1 MTLRVVELFSGI
13 GAQRMALMQ
22 AGIDHEVVA
31 ISEINKHSLASYEA
45 IYGDCPNLGDISKV
59 EKLPSC
65 DLVTYSFPCVDLSL
79 AGKRAGMGEG
89 TRSGLVWEV
98 VRLLE
103 SCGERERPEWL
114 LMENVPMV
122 TSSELWPELLSRLSR
137 MGYVNEY
144 KDLDSSRFGSAQK
157 RVRTF
162 MLSRL
167 GRFPPSLPTSTDAPP
182 RCIRDIM
189 EETVDERFIRRI
201 PLERIK
207 WREPIKGYRH
217 PQSEGIDCPL
227 LDASDPRLET
237 RRIASE
243 ESLCPT
249 LRTGVSVRVVSEEE
263 EERAKALCEKADNVR
278 LAPKGEKSIGT
289 EAEGGTRLV
298 VSPEEQRRKAGIDR
312 DAELVEEHFRMAK
325 GPGDRVRHEDSFEEG
340 SSRAE
345 GGLYSVQKEDGHV
358 RFYRGNQAKAG
369 LSEAQY
375 YPADSQSPA
384 VTSSHPP
391 KVLDVDGGIGV
402 LADIKKGGRMQN
414 NRLHDPLGQSPA
426 LRTHGGG
433 DHDIKVVQGIEP
445 YDPDADIHVFGCR
458 DDEGNIDQNADP
470 TVAFRNRRIY
480 LDDGKAP
487 AITDLGRRG
496 KEFLKVADSVEPS
509 STPVAGI
516 EGETYYPAKMLYSKD
531 NLAPTLATSHSL
543 SRGVKVVDKIEPSST
558 PVASIE
564 GETYY
569 PKAMLYSS
577 SSSSSSPTVTPG
589 GRHGKNCCIKVID
602 GVEPSSTPVAENI
615 DESFYSGRMLYS
627 SSSSSPTVRTFHGR
641 SCQIKVIDGI
651 ETTSG
656 EDDACD
662 PTDTRGDRTEL
673 VSRMEEGDVCPMLTP
688 GRRVKRQNGQRYREP
703 NSPAFTVTCQD
714 HNGCAYPKDG
724 DLIVRVLTPLECWRL
739 MGFPDWA
746 YEKASQVS
754 SETQL
759 YNQAGN
765 SIVVEVLEAIFRTM
779 VEPPKAEQSMLTR
792 WLRWMPPQS

>member
-1 MTLRVVELFSGI
+1 
-13 GAQRMALMQ
+13 
-22 AGIDHEVVA
+22 
-31 ISEINKHSLASYEA
+31 
-45 IYGDCPNLGDISKV
+45 
-59 EKLPSC
+59 
-65 DLVTYSFPCVDLSL
+65 
-79 AGKRAGMGEG
+79 
-89 TRSGLVWEV
+89 
-98 VRLLE
+98 
-103 SCGERERPEWL
+103 
-114 LMENVPMV
+114 MENVPQV

-189 EETVDERFIRRI
+189 EDEVEERFIRRI

-289 EAEGGTRLV
+289 TSEGGTRLV

-325 GPGDRVRHEDSFEEG
+325 GPGDRVRHEDGFEEG
-340 SSRAE
+340 SSRKE

-391 KVLDVDGGIGV
+391 KVLDVEGGIGV

-433 DHDIKVVQGIEP
+433 DHDIKAVVGIE
-445 YDPDADIHVFGCR
+445 
-458 DDEGNIDQNADP
+458 
-470 TVAFRNRRIY
+470 T
-480 LDDGKAP
+480 
-487 AITDLGRRG
+487 
-496 KEFLKVADSVEPS
+496 
-509 STPVAGI
+509 
-516 EGETYYPAKMLYSKD
+516 
-531 NLAPTLATSHSL
+531 
-543 SRGVKVVDKIEPSST
+543 SST

-564 GETYY
+564 GETFYS
-569 PKAMLYSS
+569 KAMLYSS
-577 SSSSSSPTVTPG
+577 SSSPTLRLM
-589 GRHGKNCCIKVID
+589 GRHGRSGLIKVID
-602 GVEPSSTPVAENI
+602 RVEPSSTPVAEM
-615 DESFYSGRMLYS
+615 DGETFYSRRMLYS
-627 SSSSSPTVRTFHGR
+627 SSSSPTIRTFH
-641 SCQIKVIDGI
+641 SAKDMVKVVD
-651 ETTSG
+651 G
-656 EDDACD
+656 EDVASG
-662 PTDTRGDRTEL
+662 PHGL
-673 VSRMEEGDVCPMLTP
+673 SR
-688 GRRVKRQNGQRYREP
+688 
-703 NSPAFTVTCQD
+703 
-714 HNGCAYPKDG
+714 G

-746 YEKASQVS
+746 YEKASKVS

-765 SIVVEVLEAIFRTM
+765 SIVVEVLEAIFKTM

-792 WLRWMPPQS
+792 WLRWMPSQS

>member
-59 EKLPSC
+59 ERLPPC
-65 DLVTYSFPCVDLSL
+65 DLVTFSFPCQDLSL

-103 SCGERERPEWL
+103 SAGERERPEWL
-114 LMENVPMV
+114 LMENVPQV
-122 TSSELWPELLSRLSR
+122 LTSPLWPDLVKRLES
-137 MGYVNEY
+137 MGYRNTWA
-144 KDLDSSRFGSAQK
+144 KLDSSRFGSAQK
-157 RVRTF
+157 RVRAF

-167 GRFPPSLPTSTDAPP
+167 GRFPPELPESTDAPP

-189 EETVDERFIRRI
+189 EEEVDERFIRRI

-487 AITDLGRRG
+487 ACVVHTTKIPVVDSIAPPLDEIHVVGDDKEDTYEWRARVYGEDGKAPAITDLGRRG
-496 KEFLKVADSVEPS
+496 KEFLKVADSV
-509 STPVAGI
+509 
-516 EGETYYPAKMLYSKD
+516 
-531 NLAPTLATSHSL
+531 
-543 SRGVKVVDKIEPSST
+543 
-558 PVASIE
+558 
-564 GETYY
+564 
-569 PKAMLYSS
+569 
-577 SSSSSSPTVTPG
+577 
-589 GRHGKNCCIKVID
+589 
-602 GVEPSSTPVAENI
+602 
-615 DESFYSGRMLYS
+615 
-627 SSSSSPTVRTFHGR
+627 
-641 SCQIKVIDGI
+641 
-651 ETTSG
+651 
-656 EDDACD
+656 
-662 PTDTRGDRTEL
+662 
-673 VSRMEEGDVCPMLTP
+673 
-688 GRRVKRQNGQRYREP
+688 EP